1 MKTRIQS
8 TTKPAVQASVFPL
21 QYPALTFGSVTV
33 MAAAAWGAKDGISLS
48 NIKEQIIDPCN
59 RMDDS
64 EMPLAKW
71 NKPDPKDYY
80 MFPFI

>member
-1 MKTRIQS
+1 
-8 TTKPAVQASVFPL
+8 
-21 QYPALTFGSVTV
+21 